1 MSSSEL
7 YEIVEQMSHD
17 LKIKAEEAQ
26 ISPLLLWLMVR
37 HESDHQ
43 LRKISDED
51 L

>member
-7 YEIVEQMSHD
+7 YDIVEQMTHD
-17 LKIKAEEAQ
+17 LKVKAEEAGVSQ
-26 ISPLLLWLMVR
+26 LLLWLMVR
-37 HESDHQ
+37 HESDFQ